1 MRTESIDSPDIF
13 FANFQ
18 DIFPV
23 ITRQECAIARVES
36 NDSTISRIGFF
47 SVFRE
52 TGNPFPS
59 LVYQLGEDAVEA
71 KATVSEWLTSKGLEL
86 SDEKTSIR
94 NLTDGFDFLGWN
106 FRKYNTTKR
115 KTGFITLVKPS
126 KGNIQAFKDGL
137 KDLFK
142 ALKGSPVGMVVKE
155 LNLKIRGWGG
165 YHDGVVAQESFS
177 SVDNYIYWKL
187 MRWAKRSHPQKSSRW
202 IASKYYGRLCPGR
215 KDNWVFGDKSC
226 EHTYVQKLAWI
237 PIQRHTLVQ
246 YTNSPDDLA
255 LAEYWEERNAK
266 QRKRTATDRFSKG
279 QDKIARRQDYR
290 CPVCKQPLM
299 ECRIHLHHIQPIHL
313 GGKDTYDNLIY
324 LHEDCHHSIHALGAT
339 NPKIQQMLRNGRTK
353 PYKTRKQKPKGTKS
367 VKSNERGSKNKR
379 ESRNWLSRVQG
390 DLLARFLGGEAGA
403 IPPTYPII

>member
-1 MRTESIDSPDIF
+1 
-13 FANFQ
+13 
-18 DIFPV
+18 
-23 ITRQECAIARVES
+23 
-36 NDSTISRIGFF
+36 
-47 SVFRE
+47 
-52 TGNPFPS
+52 
-59 LVYQLGEDAVEA
+59 
-71 KATVSEWLTSKGLEL
+71 
-86 SDEKTSIR
+86 
-94 NLTDGFDFLGWN
+94 
-106 FRKYNTTKR
+106 
-115 KTGFITLVKPS
+115 
-126 KGNIQAFKDGL
+126 
-137 KDLFK
+137 
-142 ALKGSPVGMVVKE
+142 
-155 LNLKIRGWGG
+155 
-165 YHDGVVAQESFS
+165 
-177 SVDNYIYWKL
+177 
-187 MRWAKRSHPQKSSRW
+187 MRWAKKSHPQKSSRW

-367 VKSNERGSKNKR
+367 VKSNERGSLTVVDSLRATRSGRK
-379 ESRNWLSRVQG
+379 
-390 DLLARFLGGEAGA
+390 
-403 IPPTYPII
+403 